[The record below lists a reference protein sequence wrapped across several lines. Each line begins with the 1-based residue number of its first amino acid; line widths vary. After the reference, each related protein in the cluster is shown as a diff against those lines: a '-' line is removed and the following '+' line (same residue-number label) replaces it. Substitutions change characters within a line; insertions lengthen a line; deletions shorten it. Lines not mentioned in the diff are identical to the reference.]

1 MNSDNLEKYLH
12 TLVGSDIEFHKDQK
26 KAIESCLEQG
36 SKTLLVQKT
45 GWGKSAVYFI
55 AAKALLENNGKITVI
70 VSPLIS
76 LMRNQILNA
85 QNLLT
90 IETINSSEDY
100 GKIKNTEESLV
111 SGKVEVLIISPER
124 FGNKKFQTDIFPK
137 IAKNIGLL
145 VIDEAHCISTWGHDF
160 RPDYKLLTKRTIPSL
175 NKDASVLFCTA
186 TADEKVI
193 EDISIKNK
201 LTSIIT
207 GDLYRKSLSIHSFGE
222 QSFKFSI
229 AWFKKNKEA
238 LNGSGIIYVLTVKRA
253 NSLAQYLRE
262 EVGIDAK
269 AYHSRLE
276 PYERVE
282 IENNLLENK
291 LKVVV
296 STSALGMGFDK
307 PDLGFLI
314 HLGIPKT
321 MTDYYQQIGRAGRRL
336 ENADCILIS
345 LPDDDDI
352 NDFFIKSKIPE
363 QPISDTILKAIP
375 DHPKEILLKDLKV
388 DRKIVKRGKQNKV
401 IARLEAD
408 EYIQQNS
415 NGSYSRIKKVAKY
428 NIDTVTPLMD
438 RAIEQYVEMKR
449 FVNSNECLMKKLLE
463 HFGQTI
469 DSNFDCEKC
478 SNCLSID
485 KFQIPNNT
493 EISSIPTAEELE
505 EKYVYLEKT
514 KEEIADEMLPVK
526 NEKFNVKSDG
536 YIKHKITEELR
547 AFASSKASEIGHG
560 RSYLVLTKDLCNQL
574 TMRMPKN
581 YEDLAFVPGMGP
593 SKIENFGEEILDIL
607 KKHST

>member
-175 NKDASVLFCTA
+175 SKDASVLFCTA

-193 EDISIKNK
+193 EDISTKNK
-201 LTSIIT
+201 LTSLIT

-229 AWFKKNKEA
+229 AWFKKNKEV
-238 LNGSGIIYVLTVKRA
+238 LKGSGIIYVLTVKRA

-307 PDLGFLI
+307 PDLGF
-314 HLGIPKT
+314 
-321 MTDYYQQIGRAGRRL
+321 Q
-336 ENADCILIS
+336 
-345 LPDDDDI
+345 
-352 NDFFIKSKIPE
+352 FI
-363 QPISDTILKAIP
+363 
-375 DHPKEILLKDLKV
+375 
-388 DRKIVKRGKQNKV
+388 
-401 IARLEAD
+401 
-408 EYIQQNS
+408 
-415 NGSYSRIKKVAKY
+415 
-428 NIDTVTPLMD
+428 
-438 RAIEQYVEMKR
+438 
-449 FVNSNECLMKKLLE
+449 
-463 HFGQTI
+463 
-469 DSNFDCEKC
+469 
-478 SNCLSID
+478 
-485 KFQIPNNT
+485 
-493 EISSIPTAEELE
+493 
-505 EKYVYLEKT
+505 
-514 KEEIADEMLPVK
+514 
-526 NEKFNVKSDG
+526 
-536 YIKHKITEELR
+536 
-547 AFASSKASEIGHG
+547 
-560 RSYLVLTKDLCNQL
+560 
-574 TMRMPKN
+574 
-581 YEDLAFVPGMGP
+581 
-593 SKIENFGEEILDIL
+593 
-607 KKHST
+607 